1 MSPVITI
8 VLAAGR
14 GERLGGPKA
23 LLAWL
28 LAPQRWLM
36 PLAAAHVEARNESDR
51 VIVVTRADIAERLRH
66 HARMSFARSA
76 RGELC
81 ISTADDA
88 LGPAGSLAAAAALD
102 LPGDARLLITPVDC
116 PPAEHAT
123 VGRLLA
129 ALDQG
134 LAAKPRHRGKGGH
147 PVALCASLLE
157 RYRVPD
163 PPPLREL
170 LASLGD
176 GLIEVAVD
184 DPGVLVDIDDREA
197 LAAYTRRSAGG
208 ADEPA
213 FFD

>member
-1 MSPVITI
+1 MSQVITI

-28 LAPQRWLM
+28 LAPHRWLM
-36 PLAAAHVEARNESDR
+36 PLAAAHVEARSESDR
-51 VIVVTRADIAERLRH
+51 VIVVTRADIAERLRR
-66 HARMSFARSA
+66 HARMSFAATA

-88 LGPAGSLAAAAALD
+88 LGPAGSLAAVAALE
-102 LPGDARLLITPVDC
+102 LPSDARLVITPVDC
-116 PPAEHAT
+116 PPAQFST
-123 VGRLLA
+123 VARLLD
-129 ALDQG
+129 ALAHG

-147 PVALCASLLE
+147 PIAMRASLLS
-157 RYRVPD
+157 RYAEPE

-176 GLIEVAVD
+176 DLVDVALD
-184 DPGVLVDIDDREA
+184 DASILVDIDDPEA
-197 LAAYTRRSAGG
+197 LAAYGRRYAGG